1 MVYFVGDMD
10 SSTVLANKY
19 QMIDKS
25 IVDRIYLAA
34 NIVEVVGDFASLN
47 KKGVNYQACC
57 PFHDE
62 KTPSFV
68 VSPTKGIYKCFG
80 CGKAGNSITFVMEH
94 ESMTYVEALRY
105 LAKKYSIEIV
115 ETGNSEKQIEQK
127 NDRDSL
133 LALNEYT
140 SKFFVDKLANS
151 SEGRNIGRSYFYE
164 RGYTDETIEKFQLGY
179 APQQSDLF
187 ARKALEDGYKEKY
200 LVESGLSIKRD
211 SGGYYDRFSGRVM
224 FPIHSL
230 SGNVLGFGG
239 RILTSEKN
247 KAKYLNSPESA
258 VYHKSQTLYG
268 IYFAKSEIVKEKK
281 CILVEGYT
289 DVISMMQAGIQ
300 NVVASSGTSLTVEQ
314 VKLIRRFTTN
324 VTVMYDGDKAGIK
337 ASLRGVDIILTEGL
351 NVRIV
356 SLPDGH
362 DPDSFAKSQSAI
374 QTKEYIEKN
383 EEDFISFKAKFL
395 MSEVKNDPM
404 GRAEV
409 ITEIVNTIAVI
420 PNEILRAQYSNECA
434 KILEQDNQLIIRN
447 VERRRAMLL
456 DGDQGVRHFD
466 YKIQKENYSR
476 NASTAQKVDISVN
489 ERSSVEAMEKELIG
503 YLIKYGM
510 QNIITLDDDNNDLE
524 VNIAEEIIGEIRLDD
539 LSFETSICQ
548 LIFDEYVKIKEENV
562 YTDDKV
568 ILNDL
573 INHRN
578 PEVCK
583 FVVEL
588 ITQEEMYP
596 QSRLWEKLDRSLTES
611 DMLNVFV
618 PKAIAIYKLKIL
630 SKIKNEYLGA
640 LKIDAYNFEI
650 LRHIN
655 VINQARQRT
664 CEKYSRII

>member
-1 MVYFVGDMD
+1 
-10 SSTVLANKY
+10 
-19 QMIDKS
+19 MIDKS
-25 IVDRIYLAA
+25 TVDRIYLAA

-68 VSPTKGIYKCFG
+68 VSPSKGIYKCFG

-94 ESMTYVEALRY
+94 ESMSYVEALRY
-105 LAKKYSIEIV
+105 LAKKYGIEIV
-115 ETGNSEKQIEQK
+115 ETGNSEKQIENK

-133 LALNEYT
+133 LALNEYS

-151 SEGRNIGRSYFYE
+151 SEGRNVGRSYFLE
-164 RGYTDETIEKFQLGY
+164 RGFTDATIEKFQLGY

-200 LVESGLSIKRD
+200 LVESGLSIKRE
-211 SGGYYDRFSGRVM
+211 SGGYYDRFSGRVI

-268 IYFAKSEIVKEKK
+268 IYFAKSDIVKEKK

-300 NVVASSGTSLTVEQ
+300 NVVASSGTSLTIEQ
-314 VKLIRRFTTN
+314 IKLINRFTTN
-324 VTVMYDGDKAGIK
+324 VTIMYDGDKAGIK
-337 ASLRGVDIILTEGL
+337 ASLRGVDLILTEGL

-362 DPDSFAKSQSAI
+362 DPDSFAKSQLAV
-374 QTKEYIEKN
+374 QTKEYIENN

-434 KILEQDNQLIIRN
+434 LILEQDNQLITRN
-447 VERRRAMLL
+447 VERRRAHLL
-456 DGDQGVRHFD
+456 NGDQGVRHFD
-466 YKIQKENYSR
+466 YKAQKESYQR
-476 NASTAQKVDISVN
+476 NMQSLPKVDIKVN
-489 ERSSVEAMEKELIG
+489 DKTSIESMEKELIG
-503 YLIKYGM
+503 YLVKYGM
-510 QNIITLDDDNNDLE
+510 QNILTVDDEEKEIE
-524 VNIAEEIIGEIRLDD
+524 VNVADEIIEEIRLDD
-539 LSFETSICQ
+539 LSFETEVCQ
-548 LIFDEYVKIKEENV
+548 VIFDEYIKIKEENI
-562 YTDDKV
+562 YTEDKV
-568 ILNDL
+568 IINDL

-588 ITQEEMYP
+588 ITQDEMYP
-596 QSRLWEKLDRSLTES
+596 QSRLWEKLDRSLVES
-611 DMLNVFV
+611 DMINVFV

-630 SKIKNEYLGA
+630 SKIKNEYLDA
-640 LKIDAYNFEI
+640 LSKDSNNLEI
-650 LRHIN
+650 LRHIT
-655 VINQARQRT
+655 VINTARLRT
-664 CEKYSRII
+664 CDKFSRII